1 MGSNRSLQVKLKRI
15 AQELASHKSEL
26 HQTRRYLQCIL
37 QNSKDLIFATDVD
50 GLLVSFSSGGEK
62 LLGYSWKEVAGSPVK
77 NLAYDP
83 ESFELFMA
91 TCHQEGSAVQLD
103 LPFRDKAGNT
113 VYCNVSL
120 INLTNRE
127 GQRVGTVGV
136 CQDITLWKNMQED
149 LVRIDRLAEIGRI
162 AAGVAH
168 EINNP
173 LAIIS
178 EASGW
183 AAEVI
188 GDAEGLSLEAR
199 KELEKVVGSI
209 SAQTK
214 RGRRITHQ
222 LLDFARDS
230 APGKTEFDVHELLEE
245 TISFLRPELKHL
257 PIETHFKFSPGP
269 LRINSD
275 PRMLEQIFVNLIANG
290 IHAIREKGGE
300 KGRIDIRTLKKNSE
314 VEISVED
321 SGVGIPEK
329 DRQKIFDLFYTTKT
343 AGKGTGLG
351 LPICQNI
358 AKKLGGNITF
368 HSKAGVG
375 TTFTVR
381 IPID

>member
-1 MGSNRSLQVKLKRI
+1 M
-15 AQELASHKSEL
+15 
-26 HQTRRYLQCIL
+26 
-37 QNSKDLIFATDVD
+37 IFATDVD
-50 GLLVSFSSGGEK
+50 GLLISLSSGGEK
-62 LLGYSWKEVAGSPVK
+62 LLGYSWEEVAGRLVK
-77 NLAYDP
+77 NFAYDP
-83 ESFELFMA
+83 ESFERFMT

-103 LPFRDKAGNT
+103 FPFRDKAGNT

-120 INLTNRE
+120 MNLTNRE

-183 AAEVI
+183 AKEVI
-188 GDAEGLSLEAR
+188 GDAKGLSPEDR
-199 KELEKVVGSI
+199 EELEKVVGNI
-209 SAQTK
+209 GAQTK
-214 RGRRITHQ
+214 RCRRITHQ
-222 LLDFARDS
+222 LLDFSRDS

-245 TISFLRPELKHL
+245 TVSFLQPELKHM
-257 PIETHFKFSPGP
+257 PIETHFEFSSEP
-269 LRINSD
+269 LLINSD
-275 PRMLEQIFVNLIANG
+275 PRMLEQILVNLIANA
-290 IHAIREKGGE
+290 IHAVREKGGE
-300 KGRIDIRTLKKNSE
+300 KGRIGIRTLKKNSE

-321 SGVGIPEK
+321 NGVGIPEK
-329 DRQKIFDLFYTTKT
+329 DHQKIFNLFYTTKA

-358 AKKLGGNITF
+358 AKKLGGNISF
-368 HSKAGVG
+368 RSEAGVG

-381 IPID
+381 IPIH